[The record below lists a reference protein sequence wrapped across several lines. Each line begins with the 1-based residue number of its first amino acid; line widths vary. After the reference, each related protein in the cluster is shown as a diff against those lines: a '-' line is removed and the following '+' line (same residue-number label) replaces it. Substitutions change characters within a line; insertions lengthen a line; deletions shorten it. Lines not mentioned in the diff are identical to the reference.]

1 MDYLEIN
8 EVGNYETWP
17 ESKLMELGTFEAPEK
32 LGQSLLFEN
41 DTMVMWSIKLEP
53 GQRLPFRKISR
64 DYLWISM
71 TEGLALTRYN
81 TGKIAMFRFNKHET
95 KYFEFEN
102 DSCIY
107 DLENIG
113 EDNLHI
119 NAIEFK

>member
-8 EVGNYETWP
+8 EVGNFATWP

-32 LGQSLLFEN
+32 LGQSLLFEHEN
-41 DTMVMWSIKLEP
+41 LVMWSIKLKP

-81 TGKIAMFRFNKHET
+81 TGKIAMLRFNKHET

-113 EDNLHI
+113 EDHLHI
-119 NAIEFK
+119 HAMEFK